1 MWYQVELPAA
11 QTVAGV
17 RLDATGRPSAF
28 PKNFKVEGSVDGK
41 KWFPLGTSHGL
52 YALSE
57 AYFGAK
63 QAKFVKVTLTDATKG
78 QPWAIQELQLIAQK

>member
-1 MWYQVELPAA
+1 M
-11 QTVAGV
+11 
-17 RLDATGRPSAF
+17 
-28 PKNFKVEGSVDGK
+28 

-63 QAKFVKVTLTDATKG
+63 DTKFVKITLTDATKG